1 MQVGWVGRNHVGAE
15 GKCVGGERK
24 MGLRKYRKFK
34 ILRAWRCGVR
44 NLQENERV
52 PSSQCITE
60 DG

>member
-1 MQVGWVGRNHVGAE
+1 MGRNHVGAE